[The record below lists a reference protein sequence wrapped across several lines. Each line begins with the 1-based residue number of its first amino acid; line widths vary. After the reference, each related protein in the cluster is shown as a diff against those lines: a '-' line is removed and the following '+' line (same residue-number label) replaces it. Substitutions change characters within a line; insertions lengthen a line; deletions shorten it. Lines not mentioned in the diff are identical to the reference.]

1 MGRGAACTPQRPA
14 IGIGAEAT
22 VSPNAFAITSGDRPS
37 SQAAATVAANAA
49 QDEPAT
55 GEMTVRPSGV
65 VSRVRSDSAM
75 RAATS
80 KPTHTAAANSAPV
93 EPGLLGHGE
102 RGQDRGG
109 GEMPRVADGLLRV
122 ERVGPVR
129 VNVHGGSRP
138 TRVPSTSSVA
148 WAGPAARTRVIMP
161 LDGTPVPPTAQPSVS
176 RMSRR
181 VASSAHAGISSAV
194 VAQENSLRRRV
205 YEAIAVPPMVANRQY

>member
-1 MGRGAACTPQRPA
+1 M
-14 IGIGAEAT
+14 
-22 VSPNAFAITSGDRPS
+22 SPNAFAIASGDRPS
-37 SQAAATVAANAA
+37 SRPAATVAANAA

-93 EPGLLGHGE
+93 EPACSATASAGST
-102 RGQDRGG
+102 
-109 GEMPRVADGLLRV
+109 VAAARCPEWRMVSSASSALARCALTCTA
-122 ERVGPVR
+122 
-129 VNVHGGSRP
+129 GSRP

-176 RMSRR
+176 RMTRR

-205 YEAIAVPPMVANRQY
+205 YEAIAVPPMVANRQIKV